1 MTSDFIRRAGFTLG
15 ALLIYRLGCNI
26 PLPGI
31 NFDLIEKMLQA
42 PPAAGLKGM
51 LLSTGGLSHLAIFAL
66 GITPYVSAAVLL
78 QFAGIIF
85 RRLRRLQSD
94 GERGRQTLRRL
105 TFGVTIVLAAFQSY
119 GIAVALEGI
128 NGAVINPGGLYLLS
142 TAATLTAGTV
152 FLGWLS
158 EQMTA
163 FGLGNGIAL
172 ILLAGTTL
180 ALSDPIVTITELNT
194 RGLLTS
200 NTLLSLIGLLA
211 FTVGAIVA
219 VERARRRFPIEYSP
233 RQIGDRLLENLS
245 ANLEIKLNPAGII
258 PAILASWLLG
268 MAILILGFTTDT
280 DLIIKYLAPGRPAY
294 LALHAVLIFICAVF
308 YAAYVF
314 NPEQAAEDLRKRSGV
329 IRSVAP
335 GEATVAYLDAAV
347 SRIVLFGATY
357 LVVICLLPDVL
368 RFYFHVPVYLGGVPL
383 LILICTILDFDHQI
397 RGYFGWAHRRA
408 EPSAA
413 QPAEY

>member
-1 MTSDFIRRAGFTLG
+1 MTTDFVRRAGFTLG

-31 NFDLIEKMLQA
+31 NFDLIEQMLRTE
-42 PPAAGLKGM
+42 PAAGLKAT

-78 QFAGIIF
+78 QLAGIIF

-94 GERGRQTLRRL
+94 GEPGRQTLRRL
-105 TFGVTIVLAAFQSY
+105 TFGVTIALAAFQSY
-119 GIAVALEGI
+119 GVAVALEGI

-142 TAATLTAGTV
+142 TVATLTAGTV

-172 ILLAGTTL
+172 FLLAGTTL

-200 NTLLSLIGLLA
+200 NTLLSLIGLLV

-219 VERARRRFPIEYSP
+219 IERARRCFPIEYSP

-258 PAILASWLLG
+258 PDLA
-268 MAILILGFTTDT
+268 
-280 DLIIKYLAPGRPAY
+280 IKYLAPGRPVY
-294 LALHAVLIFICAVF
+294 LAVYAVLIFVCTLF

-314 NPEQAAEDLRKRSGV
+314 NPEQAAEDLDKQKGA

-335 GEATVAYLDAAV
+335 GEATVAYLDSAV
-347 SRIVLFGATY
+347 SRTVLFGAVY
-357 LVVICLLPDVL
+357 LVAICLLPDILKFYLHVP
-368 RFYFHVPVYLGGVPL
+368 FYFGGLPL
-383 LILICTILDFDHQI
+383 LILVCTVLDFAHQI
-397 RGYFGWAHRRA
+397 RGYFGLARRHA
-408 EPSAA
+408 EPGAA
-413 QPAEY
+413 HPAEY

>member
-1 MTSDFIRRAGFTLG
+1 MQL
-15 ALLIYRLGCNI
+15 
-26 PLPGI
+26 
-31 NFDLIEKMLQA
+31 
-42 PPAAGLKGM
+42 
-51 LLSTGGLSHLAIFAL
+51 
-66 GITPYVSAAVLL
+66 
-78 QFAGIIF
+78 AGIIF

-94 GERGRQTLRRL
+94 GEPGRQTLRRL
-105 TFGVTIVLAAFQSY
+105 TFGVTIALAAFQSY
-119 GIAVALEGI
+119 GVAVALEGI

-142 TAATLTAGTV
+142 TVATLTAGTV

-172 ILLAGTTL
+172 FLLAGTTL

-200 NTLLSLIGLLA
+200 NTLLSLIGLLV

-219 VERARRRFPIEYSP
+219 IERARRCFPIEYSP

-258 PAILASWLLG
+258 PAILASWLVG
-268 MAILILGFTTDT
+268 IAIMIIGLATDA
-280 DLIIKYLAPGRPAY
+280 DLAIKYLAPGRPVY
-294 LALHAVLIFICAVF
+294 LAVYAVLIFVCTLF

-314 NPEQAAEDLRKRSGV
+314 NPEQAAEDLDKQKGA

-335 GEATVAYLDAAV
+335 GEATVAYLDSAV
-347 SRIVLFGATY
+347 SRTVLFGAVY
-357 LVVICLLPDVL
+357 LVAICLLPDILKFYLHVP
-368 RFYFHVPVYLGGVPL
+368 FYFGGLPL
-383 LILICTILDFDHQI
+383 LILVCTVLDFAHQI
-397 RGYFGWAHRRA
+397 RGYFGLARRHA
-408 EPSAA
+408 EPGAA
-413 QPAEY
+413 HPAEY